1 MAEPVDDALLQRIR
15 NRVTVESFDPKHRL
29 SDADLT
35 ALIADACQAPSSFNL
50 QHWRFVAVRDGEAKE
65 RLAAAAYGQRQVAEA
80 SATLIVLGDLRA
92 IERLPEILERS
103 VTAGAMPR
111 ERAEAWVGQ
120 AGQIYGDAGMARD
133 EAIRSCSL
141 ASMAMM
147 LAAEA
152 RGLGVGALVGFDA
165 DRVLREFEIPERY
178 LPVMLLTVGR
188 PLRRDETRKVRL
200 NADEVLHLAN
210 GKSLPE

>member
-1 MAEPVDDALLQRIR
+1 MAEPVDEALLERIR
-15 NRVTVESFDPKHRL
+15 SRVTVESFDPDHRL
-29 SDADLT
+29 SEADLR

-50 QHWRFVAVRDGEAKE
+50 QHWRFVAVREPDAKE
-65 RLAAAAYGQRQVAEA
+65 RLTAAAYGQRQVADA

-92 IERLPEILERS
+92 IDCLPEILGRS
-103 VTAGAMPR
+103 VAAGAMPR
-111 ERAEAWVGQ
+111 ERAEAWIGQ
-120 AGQIYGDAGMARD
+120 AGQIYGDPGMARD

-141 ASMAMM
+141 AAMALM

-188 PLRRDETRKVRL
+188 PLRCDETRKVRL
-200 NADEVLHLAN
+200 NTDEVLHLET
-210 GKSLPE
+210 GKPLPE